1 MKEFFLILLFSKTIL
16 LTPDPINLH
25 GRLEL
30 VPDKSIR
37 AITSGASVQID
48 VSSLINKDE
57 NEGILAFRKRLLGMF
72 PPKTISAKLL
82 GEDAG
87 VVLQYDGG
95 YSFNKDGVWLGLYA
109 ENGIPTDIEFKRVV
123 IESSIKLNGIKIL
136 WKNYRH

>member
-16 LTPDPINLH
+16 LTPDPISLH

-30 VPDKSIR
+30 VPDKPIK
-37 AITSGASVQID
+37 AITSGASIQID

-57 NEGILAFRKRLLGMF
+57 KEGILAFRKRLLAMF
-72 PPKTISAKLL
+72 PPKTISARLV
-82 GEDAG
+82 GEDAE

-95 YSFNKDGVWLGLYA
+95 HSFNKDSVWLELYV
-109 ENGIPTDIEFKRVV
+109 ESGIQTDIEFKRVV
-123 IESSIKLNGIKIL
+123 IESSIKLNGVKIL